1 VEFWEGCTQFE
12 GLAQSKNNT
21 KLNNSAKHDQTLLV
35 TSETE
40 KEVKKMEGHTSFL
53 FFSFFLF
60 SIFLIFFQGAP
71 KTDNMN
77 TEDLK

>member
-12 GLAQSKNNT
+12 GLEQSNNNA

-40 KEVKKMEGHTSFL
+40 KEVKKMEGRTSFL
-53 FFSFFLF
+53 FFDFF
-60 SIFLIFFQGAP
+60 IFFSRCP
-71 KTDNMN
+71 KN
-77 TEDLK
+77 

>member
-1 VEFWEGCTQFE
+1 VEFWEGYTQFE
-12 GLAQSKNNT
+12 GLAQSNNNA

-40 KEVKKMEGHTSFL
+40 KEVKKMEGRTSFL
-53 FFSFFLF
+53 FFLFFQF
-60 SIFLIFFQGAP
+60 FLIFFQGAP

>member
-12 GLAQSKNNT
+12 GLAQSNNSA

-40 KEVKKMEGHTSFL
+40 KEVKKMEGRTSFL
-53 FFSFFLF
+53 FFFF
-60 SIFLIFFQGAP
+60 SIFLFFFQGAP
-71 KTDNMN
+71 NN
-77 TEDLK
+77 

>member
-53 FFSFFLF
+53 FFFFFSFFDFFNFF
-60 SIFLIFFQGAP
+60 SRCP
-71 KTDNMN
+71 KN
-77 TEDLK
+77 

>member
-12 GLAQSKNNT
+12 GLAQSNNNA

-40 KEVKKMEGHTSFL
+40 KEVKKMEGRTSFL
-53 FFSFFLF
+53 FFIF
-60 SIFLIFFQGAP
+60 SIFFNFFF
-71 KTDNMN
+71 
-77 TEDLK
+77 

>member
-12 GLAQSKNNT
+12 GFAQSNNNA

-40 KEVKKMEGHTSFL
+40 KEVKKMEGRTSFL
-53 FFSFFLF
+53 FSFFYFF
-60 SIFLIFFQGAP
+60 SDFF
-71 KTDNMN
+71 
-77 TEDLK
+77 

>member
-1 VEFWEGCTQFE
+1 VEFWEGCTQVE
-12 GLAQSKNNT
+12 GLAQSNNNA

-40 KEVKKMEGHTSFL
+40 KELKKMEGRTSFL
-53 FFSFFLF
+53 FLFFF
-60 SIFLIFFQGAP
+60 RFFLIFFQGAP
-71 KTDNMN
+71 KTNNMN

>member
-12 GLAQSKNNT
+12 GLAQSNNNA
-21 KLNNSAKHDQTLLV
+21 KLNNNAKHNQTLLV

-40 KEVKKMEGHTSFL
+40 KEVKKMEGRTSFL
-53 FFSFFLF
+53 FF
-60 SIFLIFFQGAP
+60 IFFSNLFFNFFEGAS